1 MTDQEQKIMA
11 ELKAACET
19 CEYAIGALLQRPCGW
34 TEESAIRIRAARH
47 LASRAVAMAGETLT
61 DDDASDL
68 RAIAEIGAGGA
79 P

>member
-19 CEYAIGALLQRPCGW
+19 CAKEIAGVLRLISTSTTTVASC
-34 TEESAIRIRAARH
+34 IRLRAARH
-47 LASRAVAMAGETLT
+47 LARRAVGMPDEQLTVGET
-61 DDDASDL
+61 SDL
-68 RAIAEIGAGGA
+68 RAIDAEGG